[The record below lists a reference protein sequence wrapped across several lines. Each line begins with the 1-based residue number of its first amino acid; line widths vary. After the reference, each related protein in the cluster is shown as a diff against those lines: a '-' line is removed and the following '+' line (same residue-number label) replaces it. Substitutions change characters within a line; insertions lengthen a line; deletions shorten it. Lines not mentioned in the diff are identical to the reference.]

1 MKYFLL
7 STELERNPLPQI
19 TNWFEQINPRD
30 ITPDRAGNIPD
41 WLQLQVSNGLEAVF
55 SDVLSM
61 PGYLVSTAVYSAM
74 KLYDPYMKQKQV
86 VLFDRQ
92 AQIMHLYH
100 LPILPV
106 CDCLLPE
113 SKLSRDKTEILY
125 GVLDVEKA
133 GRRPFVKL
141 GGTAKTQVA
150 FRLDVVESI
159 LRRGAKGLRIME
171 LEVREDM
178 RYGNSST

>member
-1 MKYFLL
+1 MKYFLI
-7 STELERNPLPQI
+7 STERENNPLPQI
-19 TNWFEQINPRD
+19 TDWFEQINPRD
-30 ITPDRAGNIPD
+30 ITPNRAGNIPE
-41 WLQLQVSNGLEAVF
+41 WIQFTVENGAEAVF

-61 PGYLVSTAVYSAM
+61 PGYLVSSVIYSAM

-86 VLFDRQ
+86 VIFDRQ
-92 AQIMHLYH
+92 AQIMELYH

-113 SKLSRDKTEILY
+113 SRLSRDKSEILH

-133 GRRPFVKL
+133 GKRPFLKL
-141 GGTAKTQVA
+141 GGVTTTQLA

-159 LRRGAKGLRIME
+159 LRRGAKGIKLTE
-171 LEVREDM
+171 LEVREGLHNDN
-178 RYGNSST
+178 RGA